1 MKTAQFSN
9 FEIGVP
15 CGTITTFDWRGTTI
29 DGVYG
34 KFTETD
40 GNIEVF
46 IDDVSYGE
54 YTLSGATRFVA
65 NKLGLS
71 SLKKFDGPKFWKIGN
86 ITLKEYRVIQRR
98 KQAAMFSRAD
108 LEMFYAESTGRLPI
122 GWKAEAPKVA

>member
-1 MKTAQFSN
+1 MKRAQFSN
-9 FEIGVP
+9 FEIGLP
-15 CGTITTFDWRGTTI
+15 CGTIVTFDWKDTI
-29 DGVYG
+29 GVYG

-54 YTLSGATRFVA
+54 YTLSGATVFVVS
-65 NKLGLS
+65 KLNLS
-71 SLKKFDGPKFWKIGN
+71 SLKKFDGPKYWKIGD

-122 GWKAEAPKVA
+122 GWKVEAPKVA